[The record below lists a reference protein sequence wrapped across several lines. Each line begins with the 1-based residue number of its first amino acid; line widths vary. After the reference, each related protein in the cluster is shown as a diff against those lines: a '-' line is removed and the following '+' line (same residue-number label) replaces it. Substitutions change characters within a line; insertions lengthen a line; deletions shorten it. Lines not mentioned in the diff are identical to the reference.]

1 MLKCLIGACWPGQA
15 RPVHI
20 LLMRASAVHIT
31 YVSSSTG
38 KGCVLYQTEVTGF
51 MVIPKNIGKTMITN
65 EIILKFL
72 FEMSSCGF

>member
-1 MLKCLIGACWPGQA
+1 MATSVPIVRPWPDAQVSDRGMLARPGQA

-38 KGCVLYQTEVTGF
+38 KGTGMYQTEVTGF
-51 MVIPKNIGKTMITN
+51 MVIPKISVKQ
-65 EIILKFL
+65 
-72 FEMSSCGF
+72 